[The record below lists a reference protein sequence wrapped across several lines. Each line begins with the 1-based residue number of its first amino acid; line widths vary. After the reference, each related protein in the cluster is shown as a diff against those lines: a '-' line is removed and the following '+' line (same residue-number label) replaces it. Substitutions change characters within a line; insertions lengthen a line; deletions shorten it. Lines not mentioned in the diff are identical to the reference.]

1 MITTLENLSF
11 PLTNGIEEDCQHGIR
26 VLRAN
31 IALDASFRRKPRGG
45 IECIKFNEMLV
56 LMQDVSLTLIS
67 DRWIWSL
74 EGSGDF
80 SVASTRKAIDDKR
93 LPVVN
98 SKTRW
103 IKSVPIKIL
112 SCALFVILAWSL
124 LVISSSRVIWP
135 DNFHVR
141 SLNGGL
147 PLLPKLIPMVN
158 DALGSCRCGS
168 PPNTN

>member
-1 MITTLENLSF
+1 MNQARADSFSHRGGPTTVNHQVTVCAKLA
-11 PLTNGIEEDCQHGIR
+11 D
-26 VLRAN
+26 

-45 IECIKFNEMLV
+45 IECIQFNEMLV
-56 LMQDVSLTLIS
+56 LMQDVSLTPIS

-135 DNFHVR
+135 DSFHVR

-147 PLLPKLIPMVN
+147 PILSKLIPMVN
-158 DALGSCRCGS
+158 GALGSCRCGS